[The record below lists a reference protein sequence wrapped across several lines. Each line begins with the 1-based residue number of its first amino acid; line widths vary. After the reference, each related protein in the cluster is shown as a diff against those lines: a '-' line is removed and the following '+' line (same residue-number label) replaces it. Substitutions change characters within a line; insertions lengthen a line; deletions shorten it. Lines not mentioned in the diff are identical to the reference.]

1 MGSHPLHCETRGT
14 SKMKEEGR
22 QWVLGM
28 IHTNPS
34 GDPPAAPGTQTW
46 RELSASGRDGRR
58 CQAKLRCI
66 RGEGS
71 HEVIPSSGKGGSWI
85 SVPPS
90 LAPTTDQPLS
100 LPVSLSR
107 CPHTLPAGQAEG
119 GRAQF
124 CLGRYQFGACLIC
137 HPPQVPARSAGL
149 SLRSA
154 DNAGHESPFSAPL
167 AVGSQALSAASR
179 KEKQKAAKS
188 LSFPPVL

>member
-1 MGSHPLHCETRGT
+1 M
-14 SKMKEEGR
+14 
-22 QWVLGM
+22 
-28 IHTNPS
+28 
-34 GDPPAAPGTQTW
+34 
-46 RELSASGRDGRR
+46 
-58 CQAKLRCI
+58 
-66 RGEGS
+66 
-71 HEVIPSSGKGGSWI
+71 
-85 SVPPS
+85 PPS

-119 GRAQF
+119 GRARF

-188 LSFPPVL
+188 LSFPPRSLMFWKALWEINIAAGPSSSFPYPQKSPLRPSALINFKIKTDVAGRMIYGLPHTLLFLRNARVWGFFFGLLSTWNYSSYSYF